1 METIHKTKKASAAFG
16 AADFFSGMEFK
27 SAAPQVSLKQMAK
40 ERRAEKLGAAFSRVP
55 DPRALV
61 LGKVQQ
67 AGMQVVGQ

>member
-1 METIHKTKKASAAFG
+1 MESKHQGKKATPAFG
-16 AADFFSGMEFK
+16 AADFFAGMQFK

-40 ERRAEKLGAAFSRVP
+40 ERRAERLGPAFARVP

-61 LGKVQQ
+61 VGKVQQ